1 MPDEVFVIILVAI
14 LAGTMMVAG
23 IARSIFKYLS
33 SRHQPIQAGSS
44 LTAGELERLLREA
57 VEEATAPLAAQID
70 ALERRLDERRL
81 LEAPPLLPEGDLSEQ
96 EAAPP
101 DRRPLP

>member
-70 ALERRLDERRL
+70 ALERRL